1 MRKSVLRLAGW
12 RAASWAET
20 AAVPRVA
27 GAMAKRE
34 VAKARGRA
42 TAAEEGALA
51 ALTEATQSSPLVPP
65 RFYRYVCQ
73 HGASASLVFVLQFR
87 LVGRTLG
94 AGPG

>member
-51 ALTEATQSSPLVPP
+51 ALTEATQSSPLVHARVLQVRLPTRRAGP
-65 RFYRYVCQ
+65 LRFYVSCREEC
-73 HGASASLVFVLQFR
+73 
-87 LVGRTLG
+87 
-94 AGPG
+94 PKP

>member
-20 AAVPRVA
+20 AAIARVA

-42 TAAEEGALA
+42 AAAGEGAVA
-51 ALTEATQSSPLVPP
+51 GLTEATQCSAFLSAIERECDQAGTFANTAPASPGLQP
-65 RFYRYVCQ
+65 
-73 HGASASLVFVLQFR
+73 SFVS
-87 LVGRTLG
+87 
-94 AGPG
+94 

>member
-42 TAAEEGALA
+42 TAAEEGALPAA
-51 ALTEATQSSPLVPP
+51 ALV
-65 RFYRYVCQ
+65 
-73 HGASASLVFVLQFR
+73 
-87 LVGRTLG
+87 
-94 AGPG
+94 